1 MSFNSFSDF
10 YQFYL
15 SEHSKAGT
23 KLFHFIGTAL
33 VVLSLFLYFYTY
45 NPLYLFF
52 APLMGYGFA
61 WFSHLFIE
69 KNSPATFKYP
79 LYSLR
84 ADFLM
89 FFDILIGKIKIFK

>member
-1 MSFNSFSDF
+1 MNFDSFSDF

-33 VVLSLFLYFYTY
+33 VFLFLFLYSYTY
-45 NPLYLFF
+45 NTTYLFL

-61 WFSHLFIE
+61 WISHFFIE
-69 KNSPATFKYP
+69 KNTPATFKFP
-79 LYSLR
+79 IYSLR
-84 ADFLM
+84 ADFVM
-89 FFDILIGKIKIFK
+89 FFEILVGKIKIF